1 MKNAIWYLGFLS
13 LLSLLYFARGTWTY
27 LCFLGFLPYFVAYW
41 AKDER
46 VEINVGRASRN
57 AFLYVVAS
65 GAASIVYV
73 SLTKDIAAFAWAF
86 ALVFS
91 GCIIICV
98 LSFLYYDLGI
108 GRNWKRRW

>member
-1 MKNAIWYLGFLS
+1 M
-13 LLSLLYFARGTWTY
+13 T
-27 LCFLGFLPYFVAYW
+27 YW

-57 AFLYVVAS
+57 AFLYVVTS
-65 GAASIVYV
+65 GAASIVYN
-73 SLTKDIAAFAWAF
+73 SLTEDIAAFRWAF

-98 LSFLYYDLGI
+98 LSFFYYDLGI
-108 GRNWKRRW
+108 GENSKRRR